1 MKLIIG
7 MIVSL
12 LLTSLPA
19 HSELASP
26 ESIKN
31 LMEKTGA
38 GDMGVQAMNQMLP
51 ALKKILPDASKQ
63 FWTDFMAEVSGDDL
77 VAMTIP
83 IYQKHLSQ
91 EDIDAIN
98 AFYDTPAGQK
108 LIKTQPLLVQES
120 MAAGQ
125 VWGQKIAQDVINK
138 YKTQNQP

>member
-77 VAMTIP
+77 VEMTIP

>member
-7 MIVSL
+7 IIVSL